1 MEFFEH
7 GDLAKR
13 MANYGTFPEIEAAL
27 ITAQVAQALQYMHE
41 KRFIHRDIKP
51 QVGSVAD
58 YSVIK
63 DVNSCYVE
71 YSGLPSRSLLACQG
85 GGLWNC

>member
-1 MEFFEH
+1 MVMEFFEH
-7 GDLAKR
+7 GDLHKQ
-13 MANYGTFPEIEAAL
+13 MKISGTFPETEAAL

-51 QVGSVAD
+51 PVGSDAD

-63 DVNSCYVE
+63 DVNTCCIE
-71 YSGLPSRSLLACQG
+71 YSGLPSGSLLACQG
-85 GGLWNC
+85 G